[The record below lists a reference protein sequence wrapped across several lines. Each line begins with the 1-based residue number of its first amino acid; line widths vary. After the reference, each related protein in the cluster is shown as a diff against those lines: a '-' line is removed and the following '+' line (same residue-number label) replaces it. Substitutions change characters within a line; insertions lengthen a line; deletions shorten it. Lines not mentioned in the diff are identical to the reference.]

1 MIKPITPFFLLS
13 FYLILSIQQLDYLY
27 PKTTFALL
35 SPFFTNLI
43 YNTCIRK
50 IRGVFQLNKIPAEY
64 NLAQDIDRFA
74 DDPHRIAL
82 RWENEHGVKKEL
94 SYLQLREESN
104 QFANALRQAG
114 LTKGDTL
121 MVMLPRTP
129 ETYSVYLGAL
139 KSGIIITPGSELLQ
153 PKDLLYRTQ
162 HSKAKAVVC
171 YHTLLDRIDEIRG
184 QASDL
189 QLFICVGDKQEKWT
203 AYDDF
208 IQSMSTDFEI
218 VATHS
223 SDIAFLNYT
232 SGTTGNPK
240 GVIHSH
246 SWAYIHQIVAA
257 KQWLGIKEGD
267 VVWGTAAPGWGKW
280 TWTPFLSA
288 LGSGATSISY
298 LGNFNPR
305 KYIHIINE
313 YQVNVLCCT
322 PTEYRMLV
330 KLPNLDQ
337 YKLPSLRYAVSA
349 GEALNPQ
356 VIQKFKDQF
365 GITIRDGYGQTE
377 TTLLIATLADMEE
390 KRGSMGKPTPEN
402 FISIIDED
410 GNPLPAGEV
419 GHIAVHKD
427 SPALFKG
434 YLNDPERTASSFK
447 GDWYL
452 TGDLASM
459 DNEGYYWYKGRA
471 DDIIISSGYTIGPAE
486 VEDALDLHPAVQ
498 ESAVV
503 ASPDEVRGFIV
514 KAFVVLKDPKA
525 ASDSLIK
532 ELQHHVKKITA
543 SYKYPREIE
552 FITDLPRTI
561 SNKVRRV
568 VLRELERN
576 RKLALN

>member
-1 MIKPITPFFLLS
+1 MIT
-13 FYLILSIQQLDYLY
+13 
-27 PKTTFALL
+27 
-35 SPFFTNLI
+35 
-43 YNTCIRK
+43 
-50 IRGVFQLNKIPAEY
+50 IPAEY
-64 NLAQDIDRFA
+64 NLTRDIDQFA
-74 DDPHRIAL
+74 EDPQRIAI
-82 RWENEHGVKKEL
+82 RWENEHGENKEL

-104 QFANALRQAG
+104 QFANALKKAG

-121 MVMLPRTP
+121 MVMLPRIP

-153 PKDLLYRTQ
+153 PKDLLYRIQ

-171 YHTLLDRIDEIRG
+171 EHSLLNRINEIRG
-184 QASDL
+184 QGPDL
-189 QLFICVGDKQEKWT
+189 AHFISVGGAQEGWT
-203 AYDDF
+203 TYDEF
-208 IQSMSTDFEI
+208 IKSMSTDFEI
-218 VATHS
+218 VSTRS
-223 SDIAFLNYT
+223 SDVAFLNYT

-246 SWAYIHQIVAA
+246 SWAYIHQVVAA

-267 VVWGTAAPGWGKW
+267 IVWGTAAPGWGKW

-298 LGNFNPR
+298 LGTFNPR
-305 KYIHIINE
+305 KYMHIINE
-313 YQVNVLCCT
+313 YQVNILCCT

-337 YKLPSLRYAVSA
+337 YNLSSLRYAVSA
-349 GEALNPQ
+349 GEALNTQ
-356 VIQKFKDQF
+356 VIEKFKEQF

-377 TTLLIATLADMEE
+377 TTLLIATLANMKE

-402 FISIIDED
+402 IVAIIDED
-410 GNPLPAGEV
+410 GNMLQAGEV
-419 GHIAVHKD
+419 GHIAIHKD

-434 YLNDPERTASSFK
+434 YLNEPERTASSYK

-459 DNEGYYWYKGRA
+459 DGDGYYWYKGRA
-471 DDIIISSGYTIGPAE
+471 DDVIISSGYTIGPAE
-486 VEDALDLHPAVQ
+486 VEDVLDLHPAVS

-503 ASPDEVRGFIV
+503 ASPDEIRGFIV
-514 KAFVVLKDPKA
+514 KAFVVLKDPKM
-525 ASDSLIK
+525 ASNTLIK
-532 ELQHHVKKITA
+532 ELQHHVKKATA

-552 FITDLPRTI
+552 FITHLPRTI

-568 VLRELERN
+568 VLRELERS
-576 RKLALN
+576 RKIALN